1 MKLLFRDSIHETIHL
16 TLEPSPL
23 CERQRKPL
31 FPIRVSIRGYRLAGS
46 IIIASRPFN
55 NRLGPRHKGEGPRL
69 VKNKLSKSRDPSPH
83 LWTGRGQSV
92 IIIRGCRCSIHPS
105 LSGWGSQPL
114 NKSNSVPRKTSATS
128 PPFAWRSPCEA
139 KSYEPSP
146 PSPVHQWHYPSRCCR
161 HRDFKEID
169 KEDAIR
175 LVFLRQS
182 AGEEEEDTAQGMTT
196 IHGRSGRGGPRR
208 RRVGRKTWGWRRIQR
223 AGGDGF
229 PGGRF

>member
-1 MKLLFRDSIHETIHL
+1 MT
-16 TLEPSPL
+16 PP
-23 CERQRKPL
+23 
-31 FPIRVSIRGYRLAGS
+31 
-46 IIIASRPFN
+46 
-55 NRLGPRHKGEGPRL
+55 
-69 VKNKLSKSRDPSPH
+69 PSPH

-105 LSGWGSQPL
+105 LSGWGSQSL

-128 PPFAWRSPCEA
+128 PPFAWRSLCEA

-196 IHGRSGRGGPRR
+196 IHGREEEWEGRGEGGLEEKLGDGGGYKEPGEMGFLG
-208 RRVGRKTWGWRRIQR
+208 VDSNDSLRRIPSEDR
-223 AGGDGF
+223 YPSTLSPPFVPSSIDIPF
-229 PGGRF
+229 PILLCLFLFLLLLLLLLLLLCLSLTIS

>member
-1 MKLLFRDSIHETIHL
+1 MT
-16 TLEPSPL
+16 PP
-23 CERQRKPL
+23 
-31 FPIRVSIRGYRLAGS
+31 
-46 IIIASRPFN
+46 
-55 NRLGPRHKGEGPRL
+55 
-69 VKNKLSKSRDPSPH
+69 PSPH
-83 LWTGRGQSV
+83 LWTGRGQGV
-92 IIIRGCRCSIHPS
+92 IIIRGCRCSIHPP
-105 LSGWGSQPL
+105 LSQVGGVNLLTNLIPFLGRRQPRPL
-114 NKSNSVPRKTSATS
+114 P
-128 PPFAWRSPCEA
+128 AWRSLCEA

-146 PSPVHQWHYPSRCCR
+146 PSPVHQWHYPSRCCC

>member
-69 VKNKLSKSRDPSPH
+69 VKNKLSKSRDPSSFLPS
-83 LWTGRGQSV
+83 LDWTWPGRYYYSRMQV
-92 IIIRGCRCSIHPS
+92 LHPPLS

-128 PPFAWRSPCEA
+128 PPFAWRSLCEA

-196 IHGRSGRGGPRR
+196 IHGREEE
-208 RRVGRKTWGWRRIQR
+208 
-223 AGGDGF
+223 
-229 PGGRF
+229 

>member
-92 IIIRGCRCSIHPS
+92 IIIRGCRCSIHPPLSQVGGVNLLTNLIPFLGRRQPRPLPS
-105 LSGWGSQPL
+105 LGGVSARRNRTNLLLLSLFISGII
-114 NKSNSVPRKTSATS
+114 
-128 PPFAWRSPCEA
+128 
-139 KSYEPSP
+139 
-146 PSPVHQWHYPSRCCR
+146 
-161 HRDFKEID
+161 HRDAAAIEISKRLIKRTLFALCSCDKARGRRKRTRRKE
-169 KEDAIR
+169 
-175 LVFLRQS
+175 
-182 AGEEEEDTAQGMTT
+182 
-196 IHGRSGRGGPRR
+196 
-208 RRVGRKTWGWRRIQR
+208 
-223 AGGDGF
+223 
-229 PGGRF
+229 